1 MAIKVVVRTALQLLG
16 AEVAEWIFELILFH
30 MRVHCFRMNLAMTM
44 DCPSASSR
52 PHLSLR
58 LMMTREY
65 EQVSTSKYAARIM
78 RERGSLDRA

>member
-16 AEVAEWIFELILFH
+16 AEVAEWIFELIFIH
-30 MRVHCFRMNLAMTM
+30 TRMHCSRLNSAMTM

-65 EQVSTSKYAARIM
+65 ERMSMSKYAARK
-78 RERGSLDRA
+78 